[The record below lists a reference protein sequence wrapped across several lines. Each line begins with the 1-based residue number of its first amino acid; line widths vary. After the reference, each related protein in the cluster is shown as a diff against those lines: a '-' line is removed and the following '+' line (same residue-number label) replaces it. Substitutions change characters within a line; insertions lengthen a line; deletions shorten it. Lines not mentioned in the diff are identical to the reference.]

1 MSRRHLGYVLRAG
14 VVLLSAA
21 VLATTGYGWSVVRQV
36 SDTLVTSEAL
46 GDSEPVG
53 LDEEFTAL
61 LVGIDTRTD
70 AAGNPLP
77 PEVLAELRAGV
88 DEGQFNTD
96 TIILLHVPA
105 GPDARASAVSIPRDS
120 FVEIAG
126 DLGEHKINA
135 AYRRGMSAAED
146 ELTARGLSGAALER
160 ATREAGRRTLVE
172 TVEAFTGVT
181 VDHFAE
187 INLAGFVEITEAI
200 GGVPVCLNN
209 PVREERSGVDLPAG
223 PQVVSGGDAL
233 AFVRQRRDL
242 PDGDLDRV
250 TRQQA
255 FLAGLARASL
265 TSGALADPV
274 RVERLVGAVTRYV
287 VLDRGWDLDRLVAQL
302 RRASGSDIA
311 FRTIPTGRPD
321 LRTPVDG
328 VAVEVDPDA
337 VRAFTTDVFELD
349 AVRERL
355 AAPLTAD
362 DAAPRDDATS
372 TDGAAPT
379 TVRGTAVPPWPP
391 NPVPSPTPTAT
402 PAPTAT
408 PVPSPTADAEPT
420 APATTVERPITAAT
434 VPCVD

>member
-1 MSRRHLGYVLRAG
+1 MTGRHVVGYALRTA
-14 VVLLSAA
+14 VALLSTA
-21 VLATTGYGWSVVRQV
+21 VLVATGYSWSVYREV
-36 SDTLVTSEAL
+36 SDGLVTSEAL
-46 GDSEPVG
+46 GDQAPAG

-77 PEVLAELRAGV
+77 PEVLAQLRAGE

-105 GPDARASAVSIPRDS
+105 GAEGSASAVSIPRDS
-120 FVEIAG
+120 FVEVAG
-126 DLGEHKINA
+126 DLGRHKINA
-135 AYRRGMSAAED
+135 AYRRGMGAAED
-146 ELTARGLSGAALER
+146 ELVARGLTGAALER
-160 ATREAGRRTLVE
+160 ASREAGRQTLVD
-172 TVEAFTGVT
+172 TVEELTGIR
-181 VDHFAE
+181 VDHLAE
-187 INLAGFVEITEAI
+187 INLAGFVEITDAI

-209 PVREERSGVDLPAG
+209 AVSEPKSGIDLPAG

-242 PDGDLDRV
+242 PEGDLDRV

-255 FLAGLARASL
+255 FLAGLARSAL
-265 TSGALADPV
+265 ASGALADPQRVDQLV
-274 RVERLVGAVTRYV
+274 RAVTRYV

-302 RRASGSDIA
+302 RRASGGDIA
-311 FRTIPTGRPD
+311 FRTIPTGRSD

-337 VRAFTTDVFELD
+337 VRAFVAEVFDEGPAGEG

-355 AAPLTAD
+355 AAPTTAP
-362 DAAPRDDATS
+362 DA
-372 TDGAAPT
+372 GPT
-379 TVRGTAVPPWPP
+379 TVRT
-391 NPVPSPTPTAT
+391 
-402 PAPTAT
+402 T
-408 PVPSPTADAEPT
+408 PVPLGPA
-420 APATTVERPITAAT
+420 ATTTPGTTTRRPITAAT

>member
-1 MSRRHLGYVLRAG
+1 MTTARHARYALRTA
-14 VVLLSAA
+14 VALVSAA
-21 VLATTGYGWSVVRQV
+21 VLATTGYSWAVYQEV
-36 SDTLVTSEAL
+36 SDGLVTSEAL
-46 GDSEPVG
+46 GEQAPAG

-61 LVGIDTRTD
+61 LVGIDSRTD

-77 PEVLAELRAGV
+77 PEVLEQLRAGV

-96 TIILLHVPA
+96 TLILLHVPA
-105 GPDARASAVSIPRDS
+105 GTEGSASAVSIPRDS

-126 DLGEHKINA
+126 DLGRHKINA
-135 AYRRGMSAAED
+135 AYRRGMRAAEA
-146 ELTARGLSGAALER
+146 ELVARGLTGAALER
-160 ATREAGRRTLVE
+160 ASREAGRETLVD
-172 TVEAFTGVT
+172 TVEELTGLR

-187 INLAGFVEITEAI
+187 INLAGFVEITDAI

-209 PVREERSGVDLPAG
+209 AVSEPRSGIDLPAG
-223 PQVVSGGDAL
+223 TQVISGGDAL

-255 FLAGLARASL
+255 FLAGLARSAL
-265 TSGALADPV
+265 GSGALADPA

-302 RRASGSDIA
+302 RRASGGDIA

-337 VRAFTTDVFELD
+337 VRAFVAEAFGEGG
-349 AVRERL
+349 VRERP
-355 AAPLTAD
+355 AAPSTA
-362 DAAPRDDATS
+362 AAA
-372 TDGAAPT
+372 GPT
-379 TVRGTAVPPWPP
+379 TVRT
-391 NPVPSPTPTAT
+391 
-402 PAPTAT
+402 T
-408 PVPSPTADAEPT
+408 PVPLGPA
-420 APATTVERPITAAT
+420 ATTTTAGATPPTTTQRPITAAT